1 MGFATRMVRS
11 FKSMDDKYKPEFFF
25 EETKKERMRRY
36 TFSYNYGRDTYKRI
50 HWDLERKIMVL
61 CSAKLAE
68 HFEFY
73 TTFVE
78 VGKLSKVVF
87 YSRPI
92 RNGDYTTVYEVG
104 SSLLQD
110 SEIFDREAF
119 MQGFNACMRR
129 GTGISFGKSKA
140 KPVVV

>member
-1 MGFATRMVRS
+1 
-11 FKSMDDKYKPEFFF
+11 
-25 EETKKERMRRY
+25 MRRY

-119 MQGFNACMRR
+119 MQGFNDCMRR
-129 GTGISFGKSKA
+129 RTGISFGKSMA
-140 KPVVV
+140 KPVVI